1 MKLLSGKRIGQSSQE
16 LTSAI
21 FFSFLLHSIILF
33 AAVFLYMSVAPR
45 TVVPVFYQVA
55 LISPPPD
62 AQPPAPAA
70 VPVPPVQPKQEEIP
84 KPTPPPPKTKKQTL
98 KKSSPRSSKSDMPD
112 LAKPKV
118 EPAKPEPAK
127 IEPEKRE
134 IAKPA
139 PPPTPASAP
148 SGTVRPGSKQEA
160 VSVAT
165 PQQDFKYPYYFQQVR
180 EKIGQHWNPPPDA
193 RNAKAR
199 VTFRINRSGY
209 LGEVNLDAEQSNG
222 SFTFKQAA
230 IRAIRSSHP
239 FPRLPDDYPKQF
251 LDFSVDLMPEE

>member
-1 MKLLSGKRIGQSSQE
+1 MKLITGKRIGQSGQE
-16 LTSAI
+16 LASAI
-21 FFSFLLHSIILF
+21 FFSLLLHSIVLF
-33 AAVFLYMSVAPR
+33 AGIFLYMSVAPR
-45 TVVPVFYQVA
+45 TAVPLFYQVA
-55 LISPPPD
+55 LVSPPPD

-70 VPVPPVQPKQEEIP
+70 LPVPPVPPKQEAIP
-84 KPTPPPPKTKKQTL
+84 KPAPPPPKPKKPSF
-98 KKSSPRSSKSDMPD
+98 KKSSARSPKSDMPD
-112 LAKPKV
+112 LAKPKAT
-118 EPAKPEPAK
+118 PDKPEPAK
-127 IEPEKRE
+127 SEPEKQE

-139 PPPTPASAP
+139 PPPAPASAP
-148 SGTVRPGSKQEA
+148 SVTAKPGPKQESVA
-160 VSVAT
+160 VAT
-165 PQQDFKYPYYFQQVR
+165 PQQDFKFIYYLQQVR

-199 VTFRINRSGY
+199 VIFRINRSGWV
-209 LGEVNLDAEQSNG
+209 GEVNLDADQSSG